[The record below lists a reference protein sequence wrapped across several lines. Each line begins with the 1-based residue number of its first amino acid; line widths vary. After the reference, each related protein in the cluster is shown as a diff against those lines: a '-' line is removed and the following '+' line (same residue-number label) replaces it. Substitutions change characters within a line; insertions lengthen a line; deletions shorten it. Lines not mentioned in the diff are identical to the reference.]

1 MRQLVI
7 SAMAVPLALLSI
19 GVAHA
24 DSNDDD
30 FIQKASGA
38 AQGAP
43 ADVIRIAH
51 EICQSLDSGQ
61 SVDDVLD
68 SIVAQLHFS
77 VKNAATLQA
86 QSVTH
91 YCPKYANVPFQRAH
105 Q

>member
-1 MRQLVI
+1 MRQLTAL
-7 SAMAVPLALLSI
+7 AMALPLTLLSI

-30 FIQKASGA
+30 FIQKVSGA

-61 SVDDVLD
+61 NVDDVLD
-68 SIVAQLHFS
+68 GIVTQLHFS
-77 VKNAATLQA
+77 VKNAAMLQA

-91 YCPKYANVPFQRAH
+91 YCPKYASVPFQRAH
-105 Q
+105 